1 MASDRRVVIAIM
13 IVSLLVNAV
22 LLPLTFM
29 FWHKNQKL
37 TETINILSQE
47 INRLTDDV
55 NFLIQELN
63 LTKQQLEYYRSQVN
77 YYSSLIERGEGNLTI
92 YGASEVNLVA
102 VKAVPQGLF
111 SVVYEGVT
119 LKCDIELIDGEG
131 RILVNTS
138 PRIGIDL
145 QASARTAVLVA
156 EEYAAIS
163 LANVD
168 VIISIYADE
177 PVDVVDGPSAG
188 AAITSAIIAAIRGD
202 KLNSSVYITGTINA
216 DGSIGP
222 IGGVVEKAVAAAE
235 AGGKLFLVP
244 RGQSKV
250 LVRVP
255 KEYQIA
261 PGVSVIVY
269 KYKEVDLEY
278 YINEHG
284 YKIKVIEVKSIEDA
298 YKYLVESR

>member
-1 MASDRRVVIAIM
+1 MASSRSIITAVM
-13 IVSLLVNAV
+13 IISLLINAA
-22 LLPLTFM
+22 LAPLTFM
-29 FWHKNQKL
+29 FWLKNQRL
-37 TETINILSQE
+37 METINVLSQE
-47 INRLTDDV
+47 VNRLSDDV
-55 NFLIQELN
+55 NLLIQELN
-63 LTKQQLEYYRSQVN
+63 LTKQQLEYYRNQVN

-92 YGASEVNLVA
+92 YGLSDVNLVA
-102 VKAVPQGLF
+102 VKAIPKGLF

-119 LKCDIELIDGEG
+119 LKCNVELIVGAG

-138 PRIGIDL
+138 PKIGIDL

-156 EEYAAIS
+156 EKYTEVS
-163 LANVD
+163 LAKVD

-222 IGGVVEKAVAAAE
+222 IGGVVEKAIAAAE

-244 RGQSKV
+244 VGQSKV
-250 LVRVP
+250 LVRVL

-261 PGVSVIVY
+261 PGVSVVVY
-269 KYKEVDLEY
+269 RYKEVDLEDY
-278 YINEHG
+278 LNEQG
-284 YKIKVIEVKSIEDA
+284 YKIRVVEVGNIEEAYRYLIE
-298 YKYLVESR
+298 SG

>member
-1 MASDRRVVIAIM
+1 MPSNRSAIIVAL

-22 LLPLTFM
+22 LAPLTFM
-29 FWHKNQKL
+29 FWYRSQRL
-37 TETINILSQE
+37 TETIRVLSE
-47 INRLTDDV
+47 EVNRLTDDV
-55 NFLIQELN
+55 NLLIQELN
-63 LTKQQLEYYRSQVN
+63 LTKKQLEYYRNQVN
-77 YYSSLIERGEGNLTI
+77 YYSSLIERGEGNLTV
-92 YGASEVNLVA
+92 YGVSDVNLVA
-102 VKAVPQGLF
+102 VKAVPKGLF

-119 LKCDIELIDGEG
+119 LKCNVELIVGEG

-156 EEYAAIS
+156 EKYTKVS

-188 AAITSAIIAAIRGD
+188 AAITSAIIAAIKGE
-202 KLNSSVYITGTINA
+202 KLNDTVFITGTINA
-216 DGSIGP
+216 DGTIGP
-222 IGGVVEKAVAAAE
+222 IGGVVEKAIAAAE

-244 RGQSKV
+244 KDQSKV
-250 LVRVP
+250 FVRVP

-261 PGVSVIVY
+261 PGISIIVY
-269 KYKEVDLEY
+269 RYKEVDLEDY
-278 YINEHG
+278 LSEHG
-284 YKIKVIEVKSIEDA
+284 YKIKVIEVESIEEA
-298 YKYLVESR
+298 YMFLVESG